1 MYGVSVLETVS
12 NSPIHLAFAAIV
24 LTIIAIVTL
33 KAASTTNK
41 HKFIKHNFMPSGQSA
56 IAAAAT
62 TIVWMINRNIIILTL
77 TLVLAI
83 LVGESRVESKERTLS
98 EVIVGAIVGIL
109 VVVVIYGLALLVNK
123 L

>member
-12 NSPIHLAFAAIV
+12 NSPIHVAFAAIV

-41 HKFIKHNFMPSGQSA
+41 HKFIKNNFMPSGQSA

-77 TLVLAI
+77 TLALAL

-109 VVVVIYGLALLVNK
+109 VVVVIYGLALLVTK

>member
-24 LTIIAIVTL
+24 LTIIAIVTF

-41 HKFIKHNFMPSGQSA
+41 HKFIKNNFMPSGQSA

-77 TLVLAI
+77 TLALAI

-109 VVVVIYGLALLVNK
+109 VVVVIYGLALLVTK

>member
-41 HKFIKHNFMPSGQSA
+41 HKFIKNNFMPSGQSA

-77 TLVLAI
+77 TLALAI

-109 VVVVIYGLALLVNK
+109 VVVVIYGLALLVTK

>member
-1 MYGVSVLETVS
+1 MYGVSVLEAVS

-41 HKFIKHNFMPSGQSA
+41 HKFIKNNFMPSGQSA

-77 TLVLAI
+77 TLALAI

-109 VVVVIYGLALLVNK
+109 VVVVIYGLALLVTK